1 MTRTRVRHRCEACG
15 ATSPKW
21 LGRCPECGEWG
32 TLVEDVVAATPGLR
46 AGGHAGALPSTPVM
60 PLAEVGEL
68 GAVVTPTGVPE
79 LDRVL
84 GGGLVAGSVTLVG
97 GEPGIGKST
106 LVLQALASM
115 AARGQRCLLVAG
127 EESPEQVR
135 ARAHRLG
142 ALAPS
147 LLVASETSLPVV
159 LAQAENVE
167 PSVIAVDS
175 VQTLTDP
182 DVPGAAG
189 SVSQVRDCA
198 HALVRY
204 AKDRNVVT
212 VLVGHVTKDGSLA
225 GPRALEHVV
234 DTVLSFE
241 GDRHHALR
249 MLRASKHRFGPTDE
263 LGVLEMREQGLVGVP
278 DASALFLA
286 DRRPGVPGSVI
297 APVMDGNRPLVVEV
311 QALVAPNGGA
321 PVPRRVA
328 HALDSSRVSMLTAVL
343 QKRARVD
350 ALAGSDVYTSV
361 AGGAR
366 VSEPG
371 ADLALALAI
380 AGSARDGAVP
390 EGTVV
395 VGELGLGGEVRQVAH
410 TPRRLAE
417 AARVG
422 FTRAIVPRSTP
433 DVAGLELV
441 RVADVLEA
449 LATFDVMGGSH
460 RQSA

>member
-1 MTRTRVRHRCEACG
+1 
-15 ATSPKW
+15 
-21 LGRCPECGEWG
+21 
-32 TLVEDVVAATPGLR
+32 
-46 AGGHAGALPSTPVM
+46 
-60 PLAEVGEL
+60 
-68 GAVVTPTGVPE
+68 
-79 LDRVL
+79 
-84 GGGLVAGSVTLVG
+84 
-97 GEPGIGKST
+97 
-106 LVLQALASM
+106 
-115 AARGQRCLLVAG
+115 
-127 EESPEQVR
+127 VR

-159 LAQAENVE
+159 LAQADNIE

-204 AKDRNVVT
+204 AKERNVVT
-212 VLVGHVTKDGSLA
+212 ILVGHVTKDGSLA

-263 LGVLEMREQGLVGVP
+263 LGVLEMGEHGLVGVP

-343 QKRARVD
+343 QKRARVE
-350 ALAGSDVYTSV
+350 ALAGADVYTSV

-380 AGSARDGAVP
+380 AGSAREGAVP

-433 DVAGLELV
+433 DVGGLDLV
-441 RVADVLEA
+441 RVGDVLEA
-449 LATFDVMGGSH
+449 LATFGPTGG
-460 RQSA
+460 

>member
-1 MTRTRVRHRCEACG
+1 
-15 ATSPKW
+15 
-21 LGRCPECGEWG
+21 
-32 TLVEDVVAATPGLR
+32 
-46 AGGHAGALPSTPVM
+46 
-60 PLAEVGEL
+60 
-68 GAVVTPTGVPE
+68 
-79 LDRVL
+79 
-84 GGGLVAGSVTLVG
+84 
-97 GEPGIGKST
+97 
-106 LVLQALASM
+106 
-115 AARGQRCLLVAG
+115 
-127 EESPEQVR
+127 
-135 ARAHRLG
+135 LG

-147 LLVASETSLPVV
+147 LLVASETSLPFV
-159 LAQAENVE
+159 LAQAENVG
-167 PSVIAVDS
+167 PSVVAVDS

-204 AKDRNVVT
+204 AKERNVVV
-212 VLVGHVTKDGSLA
+212 VLVGHVTKDGTLA

-343 QKRARVD
+343 QKRARVE

-433 DVAGLELV
+433 DVAGLDLV

-449 LATFDVMGGSH
+449 LATIDGMGT
-460 RQSA
+460 